1 MLLVLNVGSSSL
13 KAAVLQATA
22 ARSTEL
28 WRTETQRQGA
38 LPDQLGQWLAP
49 QLDRWWPEIKAAG
62 HRVVHGGESFIAPT
76 PITVAVLEQLNAVS
90 ALAPLHNPPALEAIR
105 WLQQLR
111 PTLPQ
116 WVCFDTA
123 FHASLPPEAS
133 TYALPSAWRQ
143 LGCRRYGF
151 HGLNHQ
157 HVAESLPCHRLIS
170 AHLGA
175 GCSLAAVRDGRSIDT
190 TMGFTP
196 LEGLVMASRSGSVDP
211 GLLLHLQ
218 RQGLSLD
225 ELDQGLNH
233 ESGLLGLSGL
243 SSDWRQLRSAAAAGH
258 SGAQLA
264 LTVFLHRLQREIG
277 AMAASLGGVD
287 QIALSGGIGAN
298 DALLFQQL
306 QASMAWLGPVR
317 WQRIAADEEGM
328 IARLISR
335 EDPASDAGGDS
346 AAADQH

>member
-1 MLLVLNVGSSSL
+1 MLLVLNLGSSSL

-22 ARSTEL
+22 TSSTEL
-28 WRTETQRQGA
+28 WRSETERQGA
-38 LPDQLGQWLAP
+38 LQDQLSHWLAP
-49 QLDRWWPEIKAAG
+49 QLERWWPELKAAG
-62 HRVVHGGESFIAPT
+62 HRVVHGGEHFTAPT
-76 PITVAVLEQLNAVS
+76 RIGATVLEELDAVS

-116 WVCFDTA
+116 WACFDTA

-133 TYALPSAWRQ
+133 TYALPASWRQ
-143 LGCRRYGF
+143 RGCRRYGF

-157 HVAESLPCHRLIS
+157 HVAEAVPCHRLIS

-225 ELDQGLNH
+225 ALDQGLNH
-233 ESGLLGLSGL
+233 QSGLLGLSGL
-243 SSDWRQLRSAAAAGH
+243 SSDWRDLRSAAAEGH

-264 LTVFLHRLQREIG
+264 LGVFLHRLRRELG
-277 AMAASLGGVD
+277 AMVASLGGVD
-287 QIALSGGIGAN
+287 RIALSGGIGAN
-298 DALLFQQL
+298 DASLLEEL
-306 QASMAWLGPVR
+306 KAAMAWLGPVQ
-317 WQRIAADEEGM
+317 WQRVAADEEGM

-335 EDPASDAGGDS
+335 ADPASGAGGGS
-346 AAADQH
+346 AADDQH